1 MRLLV
6 LDRDG
11 VINEDSENYIRGL
24 ADWHPIP
31 GSLDAIARLSRAG
44 FGIVVATNQSGL
56 SRGLF
61 SQQDLEAIHARLCRE
76 VEARGGRISGIFYC
90 PHLPE
95 DACHCRK
102 PGTGLLVAIERELG
116 ESLRGAP
123 FIGDSLKDLQAAL
136 AFGCQPVLVRTG
148 KGEGTLAT
156 LESTD
161 GGIPEPVTIPVYR
174 DLAAAADALL
184 ARCAQ
189 KSDISEAPTK

>member
-1 MRLLV
+1 MPLLV

-11 VINEDSENYIRGL
+11 VINEDSEDYIRGL
-24 ADWHPIP
+24 ADFHPIP

-61 SQQDLEAIHARLCRE
+61 SQRDLEAIHARLRRE
-76 VEARGGRISGIFYC
+76 VEARGGSIIGIFYC

-148 KGEGTLAT
+148 KGEGTLAK

-161 GGIPEPVTIPVYR
+161 SGIPEPDTIPVYR

-184 ARCAQ
+184 ARCAP
-189 KSDISEAPTK
+189 KGDISETPTK